1 MQATS
6 LPLLSMLVVLPA
18 LGAAALSWVRQPV
31 RARHVSA
38 GVTALTLVLS
48 GAAGWLFQSGA
59 PGPQLVDAWGRVPLL
74 GVVLQ
79 LGVDGVSVTALVL
92 TSMLTLGLV
101 VAGPRGA
108 LDRSALTVLLLTES
122 ATLGFF
128 CAQDLALLTAFW
140 VAGLVPAGVL
150 ISRSAR
156 ARPESGALRTFR
168 TYMLAGTLPL
178 CVVTALLGVWGW
190 RSGVPTPFE
199 LAGLVARGVPG
210 AWQAA
215 IFGLLLLAA
224 GVRMA
229 AVPFHSWL
237 PVLMARGPFG
247 LSLLLVNVHAGLF
260 LLVRVVIPLVPEAWA
275 AGELMLAAVGL
286 FGGLYGAVLALAQVD
301 LRRTVGFLLV
311 SQSGPMLAGL
321 ATMNTQS
328 VAGVLLQGVAAG
340 VALTGVKLVVEALGA
355 RTGTTD
361 MTRLGGLV
369 RKAPRMAA
377 FFFLLSFATV
387 GFPGTL
393 SFVGEDLLL
402 HGVLE
407 AHPLVAL
414 PLLLTTAI
422 CAITLFRAFQKT
434 FLGGVSQEQK
444 SLLDTVEDLL
454 PRERI
459 TAMGLFALVF
469 VGGLLPGPLLRVREH
484 EVKSMVGRVATVR
497 GTSDTARSESPG
509 KVHAAHAEP

>member
-1 MQATS
+1 MQVTS
-6 LPLLSMLVVLPA
+6 LPLLSMLVAVPA
-18 LGAAALSWVRQPV
+18 LGAVALWWVRAPE
-31 RARHVSA
+31 RARQWTV
-38 GVTALTLVLS
+38 GVTALTLALAGVVLGFFRT
-48 GAAGWLFQSGA
+48 GAAG
-59 PGPQLVDAWGRVPLL
+59 PQWVDAWGQVPGL
-74 GVVLQ
+74 GLELQ
-79 LGVDGVSVTALVL
+79 LGVDGASVVALCLTAL
-92 TSMLTLGLV
+92 LTLGLV
-101 VAGPRGA
+101 AAGPRQLLERRTLA
-108 LDRSALTVLLLTES
+108 VLLLTES

-140 VAGLVPAGVL
+140 VATLVPAWVL
-150 ISRSAR
+150 VSRNAR
-156 ARPESGALRTFR
+156 AQPESRALLTFR

-178 CVVTALLGVWGW
+178 LLVTALVGVLGW
-190 RSGVPTPFE
+190 RSGVQAPWE
-199 LAGLVARGVPG
+199 LAGLAARGVPG
-210 AWQAA
+210 SWQPVV
-215 IFGLLLLAA
+215 FGLLLLTAC
-224 GVRMA
+224 VRMA
-229 AVPFHSWL
+229 VVPFHSWL

-275 AGELMLAAVGL
+275 AGGTMVVVVGL

-301 LRRTVGFLLV
+301 LRRTVGFLMV
-311 SQSGPMLAGL
+311 SQSGLMLAGL
-321 ATMNTQS
+321 ATMNEQS
-328 VAGVLLQGVAAG
+328 VAGVLLQSVATG
-340 VALTGVKLVVEALGA
+340 VALTGLKLVVEVLGA

-377 FFFLLSFATV
+377 FFFLLSFASL

-422 CAITLFRAFQKT
+422 SAITLFRAFQKT
-434 FLGGVSQEQK
+434 FLGGVAPEQK
-444 SLLDTVEDLL
+444 LLLETVEDLL
-454 PRERI
+454 PRERV
-459 TAMGLFALVF
+459 AALGLFALVF

-484 EVKSMVGRVATVR
+484 AVDTMVERVAAVR
-497 GTSDTARSESPG
+497 VHGFRWASFSSTSSASSR
-509 KVHAAHAEP
+509 

>member
-1 MQATS
+1 MTS

-18 LGAAALSWVRQPV
+18 LGAVALSWVRQPA
-31 RARHVSA
+31 RARQVSV
-38 GVTALTLVLS
+38 GVVALTLALAGLAIVL
-48 GAAGWLFQSGA
+48 FRSGA
-59 PGPQLVDAWGRVPLL
+59 PGPQLVDTWGQVPGL
-74 GVVLQ
+74 GILLQ
-79 LGVDGVSVTALVL
+79 LGVDGASVVALSLTAL
-92 TSMLTLGLV
+92 LTLCLV
-101 VAGPRGA
+101 AAGPRQA
-108 LDRSALTVLLLTES
+108 LDRHTLAVLLLTES

-128 CAQDLALLTAFW
+128 CAQDLALLSAFW
-140 VAGLVPAGVL
+140 VATLIPAGVL
-150 ISRSAR
+150 VSRSAR
-156 ARPESGALRTFR
+156 ARPESRTLLTFR

-178 CVVTALLGVWGW
+178 LGVTVLLGVLGW
-190 RSGVPTPFE
+190 RSGVEAPFE
-199 LAGLVARGVPG
+199 LAGLMARGVPG
-210 AWQAA
+210 SWQTVV
-215 IFGLLLLAA
+215 FGLLLLAA
-224 GVRMA
+224 CVRMA
-229 AVPFHSWL
+229 VVPFHSWL
-237 PVLMARGPFG
+237 PVLMGRGPFG

-260 LLVRVVIPLVPEAWA
+260 LLVRVVIPLLPEAWA
-275 AGELMLAAVGL
+275 AGETMLGAVGL
-286 FGGLYGAVLALAQVD
+286 FCGLYGAVLALAQVD

-311 SQSGPMLAGL
+311 SQSGLMLAGL

-328 VAGVLLQGVAAG
+328 VAGVLLQSVAAG
-340 VALTGVKLVVEALGA
+340 VALTGLKLVVEALGA

-369 RKAPRMAA
+369 RKAPRMAT

-454 PRERI
+454 PRERV
-459 TAMGLFALVF
+459 AALGLFALVF

-484 EVKSMVGRVATVR
+484 EVGKMVGQVASVR
-497 GTSDTARSESPG
+497 GTPAP
-509 KVHAAHAEP
+509 AHAGSH